1 MTADGD
7 DQAHRRF
14 KIDKVMYYFICK
26 YVAEFFFTEIMFF
39 INEMAIII
47 IYNAKTFQKC
57 HVLQKYP
64 EDIICSSTMP

>member
-1 MTADGD
+1 MTAY
-7 DQAHRRF
+7 DQANRRF
-14 KIDKVMYYFICK
+14 KIDNVLFCK
-26 YVAEFFFTEIMFF
+26 YVAESFFTEIMFF

-64 EDIICSSTMP
+64 EDITCSSTMP

>member
-26 YVAEFFFTEIMFF
+26 YAAEFFFTEIMFF
-39 INEMAIII
+39 INEMAII